1 MHIDVHYSPMLAKHS
16 GMSHH
21 TLQKEKKL
29 KDRGLR
35 DGHLKQ
41 TLSQKGMRRDEMQ
54 FWKPSG

>member
-1 MHIDVHYSPMLAKHS
+1 MLAKHS

-29 KDRGLR
+29 KDRVLR